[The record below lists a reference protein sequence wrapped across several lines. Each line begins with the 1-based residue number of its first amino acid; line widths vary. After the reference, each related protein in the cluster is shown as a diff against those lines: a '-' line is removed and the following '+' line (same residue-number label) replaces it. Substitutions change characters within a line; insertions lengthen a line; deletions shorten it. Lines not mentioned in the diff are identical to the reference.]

1 MFDYSQFN
9 VDLNQKEDLF
19 YTFQV
24 EQYAMYKQC

>member
-19 YTFQV
+19 YTFHV